1 MWNILFIKVAIAIYF
16 FGTASFLYY
25 LISRK
30 DSPKRFSF
38 GITGF
43 GFLFHTIALL
53 TRTVEA
59 SYIPITNLHEAMSFF
74 SWALILAF
82 LLIEYKYRI
91 YVLGSFVLPLTFI
104 SLISAAAL
112 PMEIKMLDPML
123 QSTWLGIHT
132 ILAILGATAFSIAF
146 LAGLMY
152 LLQERFL
159 KSKSFNILYYKLPS
173 LDLLDDLNYR
183 AISFGFSLLT
193 LGIITGSIWAEY
205 AWGTYWNWEPKQTW
219 SLIIWLFY
227 AAMLHGRISVGWRG
241 KKAAYLA
248 IIGFLGVVFTFVGV
262 NILLQGRHAFV

>member
-1 MWNILFIKVAIAIYF
+1 VIEF
-16 FGTASFLYY
+16 FDKLGVFDVLLPFLLVFTLVYALLEKTRIFGVDRVGEMEY
-25 LISRK
+25 SRK
-30 DSPKRFSF
+30 
-38 GITGF
+38 
-43 GFLFHTIALL
+43 
-53 TRTVEA
+53 
-59 SYIPITNLHEAMSFF
+59 NLNAM
-74 SWALILAF
+74 
-82 LLIEYKYRI
+82 
-91 YVLGSFVLPLTFI
+91 
-104 SLISAAAL
+104 
-112 PMEIKMLDPML
+112 
-123 QSTWLGIHT
+123 
-132 ILAILGATAFSIAF
+132 TAFSIAF